1 MVMHDNENKTTE
13 NENWTKDKIEQ
24 QHNLYKRWL
33 CPPPPPPDQ
42 NSTVLEPFSSE
53 IGNRL
58 FGLLV
63 RNGLDKV
70 FPFWPKG
77 TDVRVS

>member
-13 NENWTKDKIEQ
+13 NKNWSKDKIEQ
-24 QHNLYKRWL
+24 QHIQEVIV
-33 CPPPPPPDQ
+33 PPPPPPDQ